1 MSTETLPASPSDDI
15 IGYIPALRAY
25 AWSLTRSH
33 QDVDDLVQ
41 ETLTK
46 AIANI
51 GRFQPGSNLRAWLMT
66 IMRNTFYNQVVKTS
80 RERTGGA
87 DCASVAPW
95 VHATQAW
102 TLRGNE
108 MMSAIMNLPDH
119 YRETL
124 ILVVMLGESY
134 ETAADI
140 CGVATG
146 TIKSRVNRAR
156 ALVLEQVGVSSAD
169 HI

>member
-1 MSTETLPASPSDDI
+1 MTTETGRTSFSTDVIAA
-15 IGYIPALRAY
+15 IPALRAF
-25 AWSLTRSH
+25 AWTLTRSH

-51 GRFQPGSNLRAWLMT
+51 DRFQPGTNLRAWLMT
-66 IMRNTFYNQVVKTS
+66 IMRNTFYNQIVKTS
-80 RERTGGA
+80 RERTGGEECVA
-87 DCASVAPW
+87 DTPW
-95 VHATQAW
+95 VADTQEWAV
-102 TLRGNE
+102 RGNE
-108 MMSAIMNLPDH
+108 ILAAVMALPPH

-124 ILVVMLGESY
+124 ILVIMLGESY
-134 ETAADI
+134 ETAAGI

-156 ALVLEQVGVSSAD
+156 ALVLAQVGVSRAE